1 MLCLSQTTGYAI
13 KALGCLNESPGQC
26 GLIAEIAGRT
36 GLPKPYLAK
45 IVNSL
50 ARKGLVAAKRGHNG
64 GISLA
69 RRPEEISLLQI
80 VEAVEGKEW
89 LGPCLLALDDCTS
102 DNTCP
107 THDFWLDIGGR
118 IRRKLAETTL
128 AEIIGARWQGAA
140 RAGRG
145 AAAPEPPTTRP
156 AGPGAAAKT
165 RLRRRRGAE
174 AGPARRQHAAKG
186 I

>member
-36 GLPKPYLAK
+36 RLPRPYLAK

-50 ARKGLVAAKRGHNG
+50 ARKGLVAAKRGHKG

-69 RRPEEISLLQI
+69 RRPVDISLLQI

-128 AEIIGARWQGAA
+128 AEIIGPRWQGAA
-140 RAGRG
+140 QARRVSSAKGSTAGRKATHG
-145 AAAPEPPTTRP
+145 PTAVRP
-156 AGPGAAAKT
+156 D
-165 RLRRRRGAE
+165 RR
-174 AGPARRQHAAKG
+174 P
-186 I
+186 